1 MMPKTPKPPRTGV
14 GLLTVVRENLSVEYA
29 ISFVNEVNGRRGG
42 KGSVSSDPE
51 AMRSAFRAG
60 RAKLTLD
67 DDVSLEVEIVAH
79 SDGSP
84 TAYFL
89 IA

>member
-1 MMPKTPKPPRTGV
+1 MPKQLKPPRTGV
-14 GLLTVVRENLSVEYA
+14 GLLTVARDNLSVEYA
-29 ISFVNEVNGRRGG
+29 VSFVNEVNGRRGG
-42 KGSVSSDPE
+42 KGSVSSDPA
-51 AMRSAFRAG
+51 AMRAAFRAG

-67 DDVSLEVEIVAH
+67 DDMSLDVEIVAH

-84 TAYFL
+84 TAYFQ